1 MRKCWKILKFNK
13 RWGLNNSLAAIFF
26 SNLINGEFFCTI
38 IRGIWVEQLP
48 IINKRCHLLLE
59 TWEYLYLDHIPNRVL
74 KWSRVSRETRLKIG
88 LAISRDLKCKTC
100 KTQKLAKIMHL
111 GRFREGNKAIPHL
124 AGFLWQPK
132 NYVGWKSCYVSH
144 SITCPH
150 SPTLKLPSC
159 VANL

>member
-1 MRKCWKILKFNK
+1 MLENIYWYISRPGISRYVKKEKRKILFSFLHHFDL
-13 RWGLNNSLAAIFF
+13 WFF
-26 SNLINGEFFCTI
+26 VF
-38 IRGIWVEQLP
+38 IR
-48 IINKRCHLLLE
+48 
-59 TWEYLYLDHIPNRVL
+59 TRVL

-124 AGFLWQPK
+124 TSFLWQPK
-132 NYVGWKSCYVSH
+132 NYVGWKLCYVSH

>member
-1 MRKCWKILKFNK
+1 MGISNVMSPTWALLQHLK
-13 RWGLNNSLAAIFF
+13 SLQK
-26 SNLINGEFFCTI
+26 
-38 IRGIWVEQLP
+38 WW
-48 IINKRCHLLLE
+48 LLE
-59 TWEYLYLDHIPNRVL
+59 YHILSIYSYWVQNGSFGDRVG
-74 KWSRVSRETRLKIG
+74 KWSRVSRKTRLKIG

-124 AGFLWQPK
+124 TSFLWQPK
-132 NYVGWKSCYVSH
+132 NYVGWKLCYVSH

>member
-1 MRKCWKILKFNK
+1 MS
-13 RWGLNNSLAAIFF
+13 NSTFVKSIFICNCCVVHCRSF
-26 SNLINGEFFCTI
+26 
-38 IRGIWVEQLP
+38 
-48 IINKRCHLLLE
+48 LLLVDKKGKYWLI
-59 TWEYLYLDHIPNRVL
+59 TYSQVPNRQLYICIHSRVG

-124 AGFLWQPK
+124 TSFLWQPK
-132 NYVGWKSCYVSH
+132 NYVGWKLCYVSH

>member
-1 MRKCWKILKFNK
+1 MQYSCKVRRTCSWHSCTWLRFLRVRTSAKRNIERVKI
-13 RWGLNNSLAAIFF
+13 
-26 SNLINGEFFCTI
+26 
-38 IRGIWVEQLP
+38 
-48 IINKRCHLLLE
+48 
-59 TWEYLYLDHIPNRVL
+59 RVL

-159 VANL
+159 VANLLILFSVKLNFHGLASLASLARH